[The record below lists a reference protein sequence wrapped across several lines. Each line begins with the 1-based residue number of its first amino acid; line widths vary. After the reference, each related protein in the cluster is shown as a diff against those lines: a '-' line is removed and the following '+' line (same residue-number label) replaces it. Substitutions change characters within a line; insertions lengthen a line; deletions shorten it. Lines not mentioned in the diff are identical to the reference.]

1 MSHDAVRL
9 VGKLNAYCR
18 NALKGASELAVY
30 KTNYAVEPQHFL
42 LKLLGMPDSDLTAL
56 MRFLGINAANLAKD
70 LTMAVDT
77 LEWGATTTP
86 TLSRRLLDLLSE
98 AWNVSSIDLNCP
110 HVRSGA
116 VIAALVWG
124 REGGPAFR
132 AFIHEAC
139 PGFLAI
145 PPDVLRERLKELI
158 SLSKE
163 EGFAEQAARA
173 GGRGMEQPEQN
184 SQKESEGRRGLERFT
199 TDLTERARQGKLDPV
214 FGREE
219 EIRRVIDVL
228 LRRRQNNPIL
238 VGDAGVGKT
247 AVVEGFAA
255 RVASGLVPPPLRDV
269 RVLNL
274 DMGLLQAGAGVRG
287 EFEQR
292 LAGIV
297 AECEASLGKNILFI
311 DEAHMLIGAGGEA
324 GGSDAANLLK
334 PALARGELRA
344 IAATTWAEYK
354 QHFEKDPAL
363 ARRFQ
368 PIPVPEPDEEEAVA
382 ILRLVAA
389 RLSEHHDIPVL
400 EEAVREAVRLSARY
414 IGGRKLPDKAITVLD
429 TACAQIGLEQSGII
443 PGLDRLD
450 RELSRMRGRLESVT
464 RSLAFLG
471 DGEQGESRED
481 TRTLEDRLRE
491 LGQQRQKLEERMERE
506 RDLVARIRL
515 AEEDEQGGKE
525 QGDDVSDSTLN
536 STSKVREL
544 RRELEQAR
552 QGEALVRS
560 CVDAVAVAKVVAD
573 LTGIPAG
580 RMLKDEMQAI
590 LGLEDELD
598 TRIKGQ
604 PEALEVIA
612 KAVRTYRADLTDPHK
627 PLGVFLLVGPSGV
640 GKTETAFALAELLY
654 GGEQNLVGVNLSE
667 YQEAHSVSLIRGA
680 PPGYVGY
687 GKGGVLTE
695 AVRRT
700 PYCVVL
706 LDEAEKAH
714 PDVLELFYQV
724 FDKGVME
731 DGEGVRVDFR
741 NTLIIITSNVGDAR
755 IASFCASGRPH
766 PSELV
771 RAVRDDLVRV
781 FKPAFLGRVTVVPYY
796 PLDRDVLEDVV
807 TLKLEQ
813 VSRRLKKNHGARLEF
828 SPTIAEAIAAQCVV
842 GEFGARAIDAV
853 VNHTLLPEISSQIL
867 GRLAEGRR
875 SEKIVVS
882 TDRDGN
888 LHVHFGRLPPEA
900 PDGPDGPQKADTG
913 AEEGKKAKKTR
924 RSRQLF
930 LEVPGKPAPCPP
942 PDVPESSAPSGDGYS
957 RSGGGTSIDS
967 VAQLVPPEYK
977 SWREWYA
984 DLKSRLSSSTGR
996 SGGD

>member
-1 MSHDAVRL
+1 MSHDPARL

-18 NALKGASELAVY
+18 NALKEASELAVY
-30 KTNYAVEPQHFL
+30 KTNYAVEPQHYL
-42 LKLLGMPDSDLTAL
+42 LKLLAMPDSDMTAL
-56 MRFLGINAANLAKD
+56 IRFFGINAAALAKD
-70 LTMAVDT
+70 LTTSVDT
-77 LEWGATTTP
+77 LDWGATTTP
-86 TLSRRLLDLLSE
+86 TLSNRLLELLSE

-116 VIAALVWG
+116 VIAALIWG
-124 REGGPAFR
+124 KEGGRGFR
-132 AFIHEAC
+132 ALIHEAC
-139 PGFLAI
+139 PGFLAV

-163 EGFAEQAARA
+163 EGFAEQAVRA
-173 GGRGMEQPEQN
+173 DTSAPDSGKGRAEAKKAGP
-184 SQKESEGRRGLERFT
+184 SALERFT
-199 TDLTERARQGKLDPV
+199 VNLTVQAEQGNLDPV

-247 AVVEGFAA
+247 AVVEGFAS
-255 RVASGLVPPPLRDV
+255 RVAAGQVPPPLQGV
-269 RVLNL
+269 AVYNL
-274 DMGLLQAGAGVRG
+274 DIGLLQAGSGVRG

-292 LAGIV
+292 LSSIV
-297 AECEASLGKNILFI
+297 SECAASHGKIILFI
-311 DEAHMLIGAGGEA
+311 DEAHMLIGAGGDA
-324 GGSDAANLLK
+324 GVMDAANLLK

-344 IAATTWAEYK
+344 VAATTWAEYK
-354 QHFEKDPAL
+354 LHFEKDPAL

-368 PIPVPEPDEEEAVA
+368 AVPVPEPDEEEALA
-382 ILRLVAA
+382 ILRLVAR
-389 RLSEHHDIPVL
+389 RLSEHHGMPVL

-414 IGGRKLPDKAITVLD
+414 ICGRKLPDKAITVLD

-443 PGLDRLD
+443 PELDRLD
-450 RELSRMRGRLESVT
+450 REVARMRGRLESVT
-464 RSLAFLG
+464 RSLAFVGKEAERKEELESSQDLEQSLTALG
-471 DGEQGESRED
+471 EER
-481 TRTLEDRLRE
+481 RTLE
-491 LGQQRQKLEERMERE
+491 KRMERE

-515 AEEDEQGGKE
+515 VEASDGK
-525 QGDDVSDSTLN
+525 N
-536 STSKVREL
+536 READKL

-552 QGEALVRS
+552 QGDPLVRS
-560 CVDAVAVAKVVAD
+560 CVDGMAVARVVAD

-580 RMLKDEMQAI
+580 RMLQDEIQAM
-590 LGLEDELD
+590 LGLEDELG

-612 KAVRTYRADLTDPHK
+612 KAVRTYRADLTDPNK

-654 GGEQNLVGVNLSE
+654 GGEQNLVSVNLSE

-687 GKGGVLTE
+687 GKGGTLTE

-700 PYCVVL
+700 PYSVVL

-724 FDKGVME
+724 FDKGMME

-741 NTLIIITSNVGDAR
+741 NTLIILTSNVGDAR
-755 IASFCASGRPH
+755 IASLCSVERLH
-766 PSELV
+766 PSQLV

-796 PLDRDVLEDVV
+796 PLDRDVLEDIVE
-807 TLKLEQ
+807 LKLQQ
-813 VSRRLKKNHGARLEF
+813 VSRRLEKNHGARLEF
-828 SPTIAEAIAAQCVV
+828 SPTIAEAISAQCAV

-853 VNHTLLPEISSQIL
+853 VNHTLLPEISNKIL
-867 GRLAEGRR
+867 KRLAGGRT
-875 SEKIVVS
+875 SEQISVS

-888 LHVHFGRLPPEA
+888 LHVRFGKLEA
-900 PDGPDGPQKADTG
+900 AKPKP
-913 AEEGKKAKKTR
+913 AKKPAEKPKKDAAR
-924 RSRQLF
+924 RPRQLF
-930 LEVPGKPAPCPP
+930 LEVPGRPVSSPP
-942 PDVPESSAPSGDGYS
+942 SSSPSSECGDVDASSAVENGKS
-957 RSGGGTSIDS
+957 TIDN

-977 SWREWYA
+977 GWREWYA
-984 DLKSRLSSSTGR
+984 DLKSRLAHPDGPLDGPADR
-996 SGGD
+996 KNRL